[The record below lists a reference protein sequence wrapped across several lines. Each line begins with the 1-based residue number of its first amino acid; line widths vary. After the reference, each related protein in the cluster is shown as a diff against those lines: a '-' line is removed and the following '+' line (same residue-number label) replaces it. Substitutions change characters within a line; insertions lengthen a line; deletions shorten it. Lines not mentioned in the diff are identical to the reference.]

1 MLSLSEMVINIIS
14 GIAYLILAP
23 VIGGLLAGVDRKISA
38 RMQRRV
44 GPPIMQPFYDFFKL
58 WDKQPVAVNK
68 AQSFYVTGFLLFVVI
83 SGLFF
88 FTHGDILLVVFTLT
102 MASVCFIVAAY
113 SSNSPYSQIGAER
126 ELVQTMSYEPMLLLM
141 ALGFY
146 LNCGTFSIGE
156 ILKSPQMNFI
166 YMPGIFVGLSY
177 ILLIKFR
184 KSPFDLSVSHEAHQE
199 LIQGALTEISG
210 RSLALIELA
219 HWYENVF
226 LLGFVY
232 LFFAWTA
239 PWSPAL
245 GLFMCAF
252 TYFGDILVDNCCS
265 RVKWENMLASTW
277 LVTLV
282 AGFVNIMFLMQIR

>member
-1 MLSLSEMVINIIS
+1 MSEMVINIIS

-239 PWSPAL
+239 PWSRAL

>member
-1 MLSLSEMVINIIS
+1 MFEMVINIIS

>member
-1 MLSLSEMVINIIS
+1 MSEMVINIIS

-156 ILKSPQMNFI
+156 ILKSPKMNFI

>member
-1 MLSLSEMVINIIS
+1 MSEMVINIIS

-210 RSLALIELA
+210 GRSLALIELA

>member
-1 MLSLSEMVINIIS
+1 MSEMVINIIS

-252 TYFGDILVDNCCS
+252 TYFGDIMVDNCCS